1 MSGRWLARST
11 PISIFRGLNPEPL
24 SLSTTAACPGK
35 RRPSPEDSFTYS
47 YPDPDWT
54 GFSGVGTA
62 VFERGMVNP
71 CKKILTFTTPP
82 MEKDTEVIG
91 NIVLVLYAVVRPAR
105 HRVPVPHLG
114 PVPRRDAGAG
124 HAAGRPHPHPRA
136 GSRRRTRSTKDEA
149 LSKPYRPYYRHD
161 KPQPIE
167 PGKVYKYEIEIWGTS
182 NCFLKGHRL
191 RLDLANGDSN
201 ALDFGGH
208 YYGLKVGKDTI
219 YFDKERPSH
228 LVLPVIP
235 A

>member
-1 MSGRWLARST
+1 MD
-11 PISIFRGLNPEPL
+11 RGIL
-24 SLSTTAACPGK
+24 
-35 RRPSPEDSFTYS
+35 
-47 YPDPDWT
+47 
-54 GFSGVGTA
+54 
-62 VFERGMVNP
+62 NP

-82 MEKDTEVIG
+82 FEKDTEVIG
-91 NIVLVLYAVVRPAR
+91 QHRARSLCLVRPDG

-114 PVPRRDAGAG
+114 PVPRRGAGAG
-124 HAAGRPHPHPRA
+124 HAAGRPHPHAGLAEGVARGDQGRGRA
-136 GSRRRTRSTKDEA
+136 CPTARTTATTS
-149 LSKPYRPYYRHD
+149 
-161 KPQPIE
+161 PQPIE

-182 NCFLKGHRL
+182 NCFLEGHRL

-235 A
+235 SWQARRADGCGEQPVPALVAAAPRVSSALARSSIELKRRHVKPSRKTSIR